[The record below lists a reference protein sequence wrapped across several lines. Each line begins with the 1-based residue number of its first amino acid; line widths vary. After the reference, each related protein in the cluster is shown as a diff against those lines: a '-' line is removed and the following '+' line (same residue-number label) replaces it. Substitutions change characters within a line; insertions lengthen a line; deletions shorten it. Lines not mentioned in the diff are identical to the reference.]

1 MPINNILH
9 KNYILTQEFYQL
21 KLPLDIDGIIPDNDS
36 VRLLSQ
42 FVEEMNLS
50 ELYSTYS
57 RIRKNSATPRQML
70 KIMLYAYMNRK
81 YSARDIEIACHR
93 DINFMFLLE
102 GLPAPDHAT
111 IARFR
116 TLHFAPF
123 AKKIFAEM
131 SEILY
136 ALGEIS
142 GKNIFIDGTKIE
154 SCANKYTFVWKKAV
168 TKNLAKLLSKLA
180 DFVADCEMQY
190 GIKVIY
196 QNQVSLHHLKRLRKK
211 LYKIKKEEN
220 ITFVHGI
227 GKRKSPLQKS
237 IEQLDKHLDKLKE
250 YTQKLYKCGNRN
262 SYSKTDLDA
271 TFMRMKE
278 DAMLNGQLK
287 PAYNLQ
293 HGVDAQYITWL
304 TIGPEP
310 TDTTTLIPFL
320 KDMESH
326 LSFKYQNIVAD
337 SGYESEENYLFIEG
351 NNQVAFIKPANY
363 EISKTRKY
371 KTDISRRENMTYD
384 EKEDVYL
391 CRAGRRLTVTGLKR
405 SKSKTGYVSEK
416 TQYTC
421 EDCTDCELKKQCIKG
436 NNSKVPLEERTK
448 RLEVSKV
455 FQEKRT
461 EDLER
466 ILTDE
471 GCMLRMN
478 RSIQA
483 EGSFANIKGDMSFR
497 RYLCRGKKNVLA
509 ESILLA
515 MAHNINKLDHKI
527 QNGSTGT
534 YLFEL
539 KKEA

>member
-1 MPINNILH
+1 MRINKILH
-9 KNYILTQEFYQL
+9 RNYTLAQEFYQL
-21 KLPLDIDGIIPDNDS
+21 KLPLDIDCIIPDNDS

-42 FVEEMNLS
+42 FVEEMDLS
-50 ELYSTYS
+50 KLYATYS

-81 YSARDIEIACHR
+81 YSARDIEIACRR

-123 AKKIFAEM
+123 AKDIFAQM
-131 SEILY
+131 SEMLY
-136 ALGEIS
+136 VLGEIS

-154 SCANKYTFVWKKAV
+154 SCANKYTFVWKKTV
-168 TKNLAKLLSKLA
+168 TKNLARLLTKLV
-180 DFVADCEMQY
+180 DFVADCEVQY
-190 GIKVIY
+190 GIKIVY
-196 QNQVSLHHLKRLRKK
+196 QNEVSLHHLKRLRKK

-220 ITFVHGI
+220 IVFVHGI

-237 IEQLDKHLDKLKE
+237 IEQLETYLEKLKE

-287 PAYNLQ
+287 PGYNLQ
-293 HGVDAQYITWL
+293 HGVDAQYVTWL
-304 TIGPEP
+304 TVGPQP

-320 KDMESH
+320 KDMASY
-326 LSFKYQNIVAD
+326 LSFKYENIVAD
-337 SGYESEENYLFIEG
+337 SGYESEENYLFIEE
-351 NNQVAFIKPANY
+351 NNQRSFIKPAHY

-371 KTDISRRENMTYD
+371 KTDISKRENMAYD

-391 CRAGRRLTVTGLKR
+391 CQAGKRLTVTGLKR
-405 SKSKTGYVSEK
+405 IKSKTGYISEK

-421 EDCTDCELKKQCIKG
+421 EDCSQCEFKKQCIKG
-436 NNSKVPLEERTK
+436 NNSKTPLEERSK
-448 RLEVSKV
+448 RLEVSKI
-455 FQEKRT
+455 FQKKRS
-461 EDLER
+461 ENLER
-466 ILTDE
+466 ILTAE
-471 GCMLRMN
+471 GCKLHMN

-497 RYLCRGKKNVLA
+497 RYLCRGQKNVLA

-515 MAHNINKLDHKI
+515 MAHNINKLDSKI
-527 QNGSTGT
+527 QSGSTGT

-539 KKEA
+539 KKDA

>member
-1 MPINNILH
+1 MLINNILH
-9 KNYILTQEFYQL
+9 RNYTLAQTFYQL
-21 KLPLDIDGIIPDNDS
+21 KLPLDIDCIIPDHDP

-42 FVEEMNLS
+42 FVEEMDLS
-50 ELYSTYS
+50 KLYATYS
-57 RIRKNSATPRQML
+57 RIRKNSATPRHML
-70 KIMLYAYMNRK
+70 KIMLYAYMNRR
-81 YSARDIEIACHR
+81 YSARDIEIACRR

-102 GLPAPDHAT
+102 GFPAPDHST

-123 AKKIFAEM
+123 AKDIFAEM

-142 GKNIFIDGTKIE
+142 GENIFIDGTKIE

-168 TKNLAKLLSKLA
+168 TKNLARLLTKLA

-190 GIKVIY
+190 GIKIVY

-211 LYKIKKEEN
+211 LYRIKKEEN

-227 GKRKSPLQKS
+227 GRRKSPLQKS
-237 IEQLDKHLDKLKE
+237 IEQLEAYLDKLKE

-287 PAYNLQ
+287 PGYNLQ

-304 TIGPEP
+304 TVGPEP

-320 KDMESH
+320 KDMASH

-337 SGYESEENYLFIEG
+337 SGYESEENYIFIEE
-351 NNQVAFIKPANY
+351 NDQVAFIKPAHY

-371 KTDISRRENMTYD
+371 QRDIGRRENMIYN
-384 EKEDVYL
+384 EEEDFYL
-391 CRAGRRLTVTGLKR
+391 CKAGRKLVVTGLKR
-405 SKSKTGYVSEK
+405 SKSKTGYISEK
-416 TQYTC
+416 TQYAC
-421 EDCTDCELKKQCIKG
+421 EDCSDCELKKQCIKG
-436 NNSKVPLEERTK
+436 NNSKIPFEERTK

-455 FQEKRT
+455 FQKKRA
-461 EDLER
+461 EDLKR

-471 GCMLRMN
+471 GCKLRMN

-483 EGSFANIKGDMSFR
+483 EGSFAYIKADMSFR
-497 RYLCRGKKNVLA
+497 RYLCRGQKNVLA

-515 MAHNINKLDHKI
+515 MAHNINKLDSKI
-527 QNGSTGT
+527 QSGSTGRH
-534 YLFEL
+534 LFEL
-539 KKEA
+539 KKAV

>member
-1 MPINNILH
+1 MLLNKILH
-9 KNYILTQEFYQL
+9 SNYTLAQEFYQL
-21 KLPLDIDGIIPDNDS
+21 KLPLDIDSIIPSNDS

-42 FVEEMNLS
+42 FVEEMDLTK
-50 ELYSTYS
+50 LYETYF
-57 RIRKNSATPRQML
+57 RIRKNSATPKQML

-81 YSARDIEIACHR
+81 YSARDIEIACQR

-102 GLPAPDHAT
+102 GMPAPDHAT

-116 TLHFAPF
+116 TLHFVPF
-123 AKKIFAEM
+123 AKEIFADMTEL
-131 SEILY
+131 LY

-154 SCANKYTFVWKKAV
+154 SCANKYSFVWKKAV
-168 TKNLAKLLSKLA
+168 TKNLEKLLLKLV
-180 DFVADCEMQY
+180 DFVADCETIY

-196 QNQVSLHHLKRLRKK
+196 KNQVSVHHLKRLRKK
-211 LYKIKKEEN
+211 LYRIKKDEN
-220 ITFVHGI
+220 ITFVHGV
-227 GKRKSPLQKS
+227 GKRKSPLQRT
-237 IEQLDKHLDKLKE
+237 IETLESYLNKLKE
-250 YTQKLYKCGNRN
+250 YTQKIYKCGTRN
-262 SYSKTDLDA
+262 SYSKTDQDA

-278 DAMLNGQLK
+278 DAMCNGQLK

-304 TIGPEP
+304 TVGPEP

-320 KDMESH
+320 KEMCSY
-326 LSFKYQNIVAD
+326 LSFKYENIVAD
-337 SGYESEENYLFIEG
+337 SGYESEENYLFIEE
-351 NNQVAFIKPANY
+351 NHQLAYIKPSNY

-371 KTDISRRENMTYD
+371 NRDIGRRENMTYD
-384 EKEDVYL
+384 EEKDIYI
-391 CRAGRRLTVTGLKR
+391 CKADKKLTVTGLKK
-405 SKSKTGYVSEK
+405 SKSKTGYTSEK

-421 EDCTDCELKKQCIKG
+421 EDCSKCDLKKMCIKG

-455 FQEKRT
+455 FQKKRQET
-461 EDLER
+461 LER
-466 ILTDE
+466 IVTDE
-471 GCMLRMN
+471 GRQLRMN

-483 EGSFANIKGDMSFR
+483 EGSFANIKGDMNFR
-497 RYLCRGKKNVLA
+497 RYLCKGKKNVFA

-515 MAHNINKLDHKI
+515 MAHNINKLHSKI
-527 QNGSTGT
+527 QKGTTGT

-539 KKEA
+539 KKEG